1 MANELKR
8 QSTKELLG
16 QLGTDYI
23 CDDVGCCSWYN
34 ASDVDANISVL
45 NAKLTT
51 ANAKLAEFDTQTT
64 RKDTLINL
72 LRGQRDAAWQ
82 REDELKKQQTEL
94 KELAYAN
101 LYGTQIICNSYL
113 PVGTIAY
120 ALDRDVFYVT
130 GIRWQE
136 LTDAERE
143 LKAERESNE
152 EKRTMMRQMNRTI
165 IDQTNT
171 IKALRSALS
180 DINEVSTNWLGAPI
194 DLRYWQAFDESYNT
208 ISKIA
213 ELSENAE
220 KPATG
225 AESSGSSR

>member
-1 MANELKR
+1 MSQVAGISCQNIECCGWYDASLVDMTLAEL
-8 QSTKELLG
+8 T
-16 QLGTDYI
+16 
-23 CDDVGCCSWYN
+23 
-34 ASDVDANISVL
+34 
-45 NAKLTT
+45 AKLTE
-51 ANAKLAEFDTQTT
+51 ANAKVAKSDITIQ
-64 RKDTLINL
+64 RKDILIDL
-72 LRGQRDAAWQ
+72 LRGQRNAAWQ
-82 REDELKKQQTEL
+82 REDELKKQKTQL

-101 LYGTQIICNSYL
+101 LYGTQIICNKYL
-113 PVGTIAY
+113 PAGTIAY

-130 GIRWQE
+130 GLRWQE

-171 IKALRSALS
+171 IKALRS
-180 DINEVSTNWLGAPI
+180 
-194 DLRYWQAFDESYNT
+194 T

-213 ELSENAE
+213 ALSESAE